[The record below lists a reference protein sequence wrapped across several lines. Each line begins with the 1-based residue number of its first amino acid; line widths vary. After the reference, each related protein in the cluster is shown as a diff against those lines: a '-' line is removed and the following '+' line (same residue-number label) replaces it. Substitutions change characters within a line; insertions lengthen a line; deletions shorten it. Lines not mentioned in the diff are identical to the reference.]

1 MHSFEE
7 KIRLYAYHQK
17 SEWSTC
23 DYGKCDYIE
32 FVLFDLVKGSIKS
45 YQRIEYH
52 YHEMVSFNSTMIKI
66 RPLLKELRL
75 RGFFVLMSTNSKSKR
90 GVCQMYLC
98 WVVPVKFRPELF
110 PVATLLY
117 AILMARRLYAYKQY
131 PGNILQGYNTSPLFM
146 MIAFYS
152 FFANTKWLLSIDIKY
167 CSRFESWM
175 RMLAVLRI
183 AFCMLTVCSRAR
195 LHFAR

>member
-17 SEWSTC
+17 SVWSTC
-23 DYGKCDYIE
+23 DYGKCDIIE

-45 YQRIEYH
+45 YQRIECH
-52 YHEMVSFNSTMIKI
+52 YHEMVRFNSTMIKI

-117 AILMARRLYAYKQY
+117 AILMARRLCAYKEN
-131 PGNILQGYNTSPLFM
+131 PGNILQGYNTSP
-146 MIAFYS
+146 FYDDS
-152 FFANTKWLLSIDIKY
+152 FL
-167 CSRFESWM
+167 
-175 RMLAVLRI
+175 
-183 AFCMLTVCSRAR
+183 
-195 LHFAR
+195 

>member
-17 SEWSTC
+17 SVWSTC
-23 DYGKCDYIE
+23 DYGKCSIIE

-52 YHEMVSFNSTMIKI
+52 YHEMVRFNNSMIKI
-66 RPLLKELRL
+66 RPLLTSELRL

-110 PVATLLY
+110 PVATLLF

-152 FFANTKWLLSIDIKY
+152 FFANTKWLLSIDIEY
-167 CSRFESWM
+167 CSRFESTFATISFLCN
-175 RMLAVLRI
+175 LAI
-183 AFCMLTVCSRAR
+183 TY
-195 LHFAR
+195 